1 MKPLIEKDK
10 VVVFELTDK
19 MSLPV
24 LVGKGYQ
31 RAEVEELFEELEKAG
46 YGLYTRGRRGRTGA
60 ATFEAFYDGFSPRLP
75 ATFTLTVKVKRLH
88 NSYAGQPRTVQTENG
103 AVEVAASAVSAP
115 VGPIGTAIAVT
126 SPGATEYVV
135 IVEDN
140 RLVCEKVAVGA
151 KTIEQ
156 ALRVHWNDVGNR
168 VAGAE
173 SMQGQEMTLIEGV
186 ASRLRGCGVCELL
199 PE

>member
-1 MKPLIEKDK
+1 MKELQIKSK

-31 RAEVEELFEELEKAG
+31 RTEVEALFEELEKAG
-46 YGLYTRGRRGRTGA
+46 YGLYSRGRRGRTGA
-60 ATFEAFYDGFSPRLP
+60 ATFEAFYDGFSPRMP
-75 ATFTLTVKVKRLH
+75 VTFTMTFKVKRLH
-88 NSYAGQPRTVQTENG
+88 NNYAGKPAVIQTENG
-103 AVEVAASAVSAP
+103 AVEVHASAVSAP
-115 VGPIGTAIAVT
+115 IVGSAMSVT

-135 IVEDN
+135 IVEEN

-151 KTIEQ
+151 KSIEQ
-156 ALRVHWNDVGNR
+156 ALRAHWNDVGNR

-173 SMQGQEMTLIEGV
+173 SMQGQEMTLLEGV